1 MIPVMEVFASVQGE
15 GSSAGHI
22 SIFVRLGGCN
32 FQCPG
37 FKVEYKDPRTGETKF
52 GCDSFY
58 SVDTGFKKTWNFA
71 ETFEEIVDMVDAVM
85 PKYPKAVLTKPDIV
99 ITGGEPTLYWKN
111 QEFQKLLAYYVSRNH
126 DVTIETNA
134 SKEIKFHRD
143 YQRKIKFSMS
153 VKLAVSGEP
162 EHKRI
167 NINAITDIIE
177 NSPQSYLKFV
187 VGKDGIEES
196 EKEIDAILKE
206 IPAYCDVYLMPLGGT
221 RETLAYNAQPVIEL
235 CIKKGFKYSDRLHIR
250 IWDNKP
256 GV

>member
-1 MIPVMEVFASVQGE
+1 MEVFASIQGE
-15 GSSAGHI
+15 GSSAGNI
-22 SIFVRLGGCN
+22 SVFIRLGGCN
-32 FQCPG
+32 FQCNG
-37 FKVEYKDPRTGETKF
+37 FKVEYKDPKTNEVKF

-58 SVDTGFKKTWNFA
+58 SVDTAFKHNWHFV
-71 ETFEEIVDMVDAVM
+71 ESFEEIVDMVDKVI

-111 QEFQKLLAYYVSRNH
+111 QEFQKLIAYYVSRNH
-126 DVTIETNA
+126 DVTVETNA
-134 SKEIKFHRD
+134 SRNISFHRE
-143 YQRKIKFSMS
+143 YQRKVKFSMS

-167 NINAITDIIE
+167 NIENITNIIE
-177 NSPQSYLKFV
+177 NSPNSYLKFV
-187 VGKDGIEES
+187 VGKDGIEET

-206 IPAYCDVYLMPLGGT
+206 IPAYCEVYLMPLGGT
-221 RETLAYNAQPVIEL
+221 METLKYNAESVFNL

-250 IWDNKP
+250 IFSDKP